1 MISRKYKLFFFSL
14 LILSTI
20 LISVIFVTQG
30 RFLITN
36 TSSISIEAFEEDYP
50 VYLGNSLNWTG
61 TLKPRIVDIK
71 LLDSNKEK
79 IAIGNTPIEVFIVE
93 DGYIGVV
100 TENDISTS
108 IDFFPTSNY
117 LLLDDNFN
125 IVFRL
130 DSDSDKQFLENITG
144 IWIDFSI
151 SGINKSN
158 VVDISLI
165 EN

>member
-36 TSSISIEAFEEDYP
+36 TSSISIEAFEVDYP

-151 SGINKSN
+151 FGINKSN

>member
-36 TSSISIEAFEEDYP
+36 TSSISIEAFEVDYP